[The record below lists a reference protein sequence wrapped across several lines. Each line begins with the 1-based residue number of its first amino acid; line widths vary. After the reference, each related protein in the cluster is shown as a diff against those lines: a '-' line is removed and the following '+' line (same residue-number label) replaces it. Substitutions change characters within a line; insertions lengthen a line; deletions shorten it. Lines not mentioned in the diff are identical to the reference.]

1 MIRRHLMALRLAL
14 MLGDGVATVL
24 VFLLVSL
31 VRFGDGE
38 AQPSSGS
45 DLRIDV
51 RLAAALFGDFK
62 ILVRTVPAVVGRT
75 GK

>member
-1 MIRRHLMALRLAL
+1 VTAR
-14 MLGDGVATVL
+14 
-24 VFLLVSL
+24 
-31 VRFGDGE
+31 
-38 AQPSSGS
+38 QPSSGS

>member
-1 MIRRHLMALRLAL
+1 MIRRHLMALRLAV

-38 AQPSSGS
+38 AGEFWQRLG
-45 DLRIDV
+45 IDV
-51 RLAAALFGDFK
+51 LLAAALFGDFK